1 MFNEVAIQKINER
14 LDVMNLVKK
23 QLLQDSPSPHVG
35 VQNEDSPCLEIVT
48 LCVWSVICIAV
59 YGAVTANKKIILT
72 QGGPA
77 ILAILS
83 ILLFK

>member
-1 MFNEVAIQKINER
+1 MFNEVAIPKINER

-23 QLLQDSPSPHVG
+23 QLLQDPPSPHVG
-35 VQNEDSPCLEIVT
+35 VQNEGSPRLEIVT
-48 LCVWSVICIAV
+48 IFVLFVIGVAV

-72 QGGPA
+72 QGGLA

>member
-1 MFNEVAIQKINER
+1 MFNEVAIPKINER

-23 QLLQDSPSPHVG
+23 QLLQNPPSPHVG
-35 VQNEDSPCLEIVT
+35 VQNEDSPRLEIVT

>member
-1 MFNEVAIQKINER
+1 
-14 LDVMNLVKK
+14 MNLVKK
-23 QLLQDSPSPHVG
+23 QLLQDPPSPHVG
-35 VQNEDSPCLEIVT
+35 VQNEDSPRLEIVT
-48 LCVWSVICIAV
+48 LCVWSVICIAG

-77 ILAILS
+77 IFAILS